1 MKIKVL
7 SDLHLEFRDDK
18 ASPFHPGTGDIL
30 VLAGDICVA
39 SHYNKQ
45 THEFF
50 QKCVEGYNR
59 VFYLLGNHEF
69 YCSSIEKAKHTLQE
83 KLPNGITLMDNR
95 SEFVGGVHFIG
106 STLWTN
112 FDNMNA
118 DTMDTARSMMTD
130 YKLIDGFSPENAL
143 ERHLFTREWFERAI
157 PMLRGPVFV
166 MTHHAPS
173 TKSVKGRYSGSEGM
187 YSSNMESFIK
197 KNPNII
203 GWCHGHVHESSD
215 YMVEQCRIV
224 ANPFGYYPDELNP
237 NFDASFEVEIPDE
250 ECYTELVRS

>member
-1 MKIKVL
+1 LNIKVL
-7 SDLHLEFRDDK
+7 SDLHLEFYSEEEQLPD
-18 ASPFHPGTGDIL
+18 PGTGDIL

-45 THEFF
+45 VHQFF
-50 QKCVEGYNR
+50 TRCVEGYNR
-59 VFYLLGNHEF
+59 VFYLYGNHEA
-69 YCSSIEKAKHTLQE
+69 YCSSIEEADKILRD
-83 KLPNGITLMDNR
+83 KLPNGITVMNNR

-106 STLWTN
+106 GTLWTN

-118 DTMDTARSMMTD
+118 DTMDTARSCMSD
-130 YKLIDGFSPENAL
+130 YKLIDGFTPEDAL

-173 TKSVKGRYSGSEGM
+173 AKSVKGRYKGSEGM
-187 YSSNMESFIK
+187 YSSDMESFIK
-197 KNPNII
+197 KNPNIKY
-203 GWCHGHVHESSD
+203 WCHGHVHESSD
-215 YMVEQCRIV
+215 YMVEQCRVV
-224 ANPFGYYPDELNP
+224 ANPFGYNPDELNRR
-237 NFDASFEVEIPDE
+237 FDASFEVEIPDE